1 MPHRYYTLRNL
12 IVLSDLQ
19 PPRKPLV
26 VEVRRVRHLKGDLL
40 IIENAHSAVKDTCTA
55 LRASRT
61 AAIMGTASPIAAI
74 SHGIIR
80 GMSCMS
86 PVQMIRDQNTTARA
100 G

>member
-40 IIENAHSAVKDTCTA
+40 IIERCPFCDQRHVHG
-55 LRASRT
+55 
-61 AAIMGTASPIAAI
+61 AADKPDCGD
-74 SHGIIR
+74 HGHR
-80 GMSCMS
+80 QPHC
-86 PVQMIRDQNTTARA
+86 RDLA
-100 G
+100 